1 MLKSTS
7 KGQSKAMA
15 SIFVLFVNMKLIF
28 VFKRKNLMSSLWVKT
43 KNTINETSLQCSRY
57 WTFNIWLWLR
67 TRALQAINDR
77 QSLTVVKIFRGK
89 NRTPA
94 LKWLLLG
101 KRKEIFIIY
110 IYLLR
115 FGFSDYCTEVILSID
130 FKSNLYG
137 LQFYHTSNHI
147 ITNAF

>member
-1 MLKSTS
+1 MIDWELNLK
-7 KGQSKAMA
+7 
-15 SIFVLFVNMKLIF
+15 IFAGTDPPNKTDYAAHA
-28 VFKRKNLMSSLWVKT
+28 KRAK
-43 KNTINETSLQCSRY
+43 C
-57 WTFNIWLWLR
+57 
-67 TRALQAINDR
+67 INDR

-110 IYLLR
+110 IYLPR
-115 FGFSDYCTEVILSID
+115 VGFSDYCTEFILCID

-137 LQFYHTSNHI
+137 LQFYNTSNHI